1 MSIQQEKLSAI
12 ADAIREKEGS
22 TEPIVANDFPSRI
35 RAIQTGVDTSDA
47 TATADDIAEGKTAY
61 VNEEKVT
68 GAVPETAQGQSI
80 ESTEESISADGQ
92 YFVAQGKFQPSD
104 SKSRLIR
111 PNANIKMKIDAM
123 NLGNAN
129 ATRVAENV
137 TFSSAL
143 GVNIQGT
150 APIKTSADLTAS
162 GSSIVVPAGFYA
174 SDASASVATA
184 TQATPSISVSSSG
197 LITASATQSAGYVSS
212 GTKSATSQLTTQS
225 GKTVTPGTSTQTA
238 VSSGRY
244 TTGAVYVAGSSNL
257 VASNIKSGINIFGVV
272 GTASSADDIKLS
284 SIDGASVISE
294 SSSGGWF
301 KLRFPVANV
310 KKALGVLF
318 EMKAYNSVN
327 SGKAEW
333 TTFTLFFV
341 PDMDDFIGLAT
352 SDSFYATGRG
362 RVVNW
367 ASSYIDMEFRANL
380 SLSMV
385 TFSSITSID
394 DGFTRTT
401 PNYGIM
407 YL

>member
-1 MSIQQEKLSAI
+1 MSIQQEKLAAI

-22 TEPIVANDFPSRI
+22 TEPIVANDFPARI

-47 TATADDIAEGKTAY
+47 TATADDIASGKTAY

-68 GAVPETAQGQSI
+68 GAVPEVTQGQSI
-80 ESTEESISADGQ
+80 ESTEESISVDGQ

-111 PNANIKMKIDAM
+111 PNATVKMKIDAI

-150 APIKTSADLTAS
+150 APIKTSTDLTAS

-174 SDASASVATA
+174 NDASASVATA
-184 TQATPSISVSSSG
+184 TQATPSITVSSSG

-225 GKTVTPGTSTQTA
+225 GKTVTPSTSTQTA

-257 VASNIKSGINIFGVV
+257 VASNIKSGVNIFGVT
-272 GTASSADDIKLS
+272 GTAQITKMCSITFNNPKGYNISWEYMNTDGLIYVTGIENISSVSAGIYLISYKNRS
-284 SIDGASVISE
+284 GTYNISATGAISVE
-294 SSSGGWF
+294 DPYAHYDVSSSWIH
-301 KLRFPVANV
+301 PVA
-310 KKALGVLF
+310 
-318 EMKAYNSVN
+318 VN
-327 SGKAEW
+327 GNG
-333 TTFTLFFV
+333 T
-341 PDMDDFIGLAT
+341 
-352 SDSFYATGRG
+352 
-362 RVVNW
+362 
-367 ASSYIDMEFRANL
+367 
-380 SLSMV
+380 
-385 TFSSITSID
+385 ITIS
-394 DGFTRTT
+394 
-401 PNYGIM
+401 
-407 YL
+407 